1 MRYLST
7 RAAGPAPASRSFED
21 VLLAGLAEDGGLF
34 VPETL
39 PKLDAAALRGL
50 AGLPYA
56 ELAAR
61 VMALI
66 AGNSFGAAELR
77 RLTATAY
84 SGFGH
89 PAVAPLV
96 QLDERLW
103 VLELFHG
110 PTLAFKDLALQLLG
124 HMFDAVLARRAEH
137 VTIVGATSGDTGKPS
152 ARARCPA

>member
-7 RAAGPAPASRSFED
+7 RAAGPASATHSFED

-61 VMALI
+61 ILALFVGD
-66 AGNSFGAAELR
+66 AFSAAELR
-77 RLTATAY
+77 RLNEDAY
-84 SGFGH
+84 PGFG
-89 PAVAPLV
+89 PSA
-96 QLDERLW
+96 
-103 VLELFHG
+103 G
-110 PTLAFKDLALQLLG
+110 
-124 HMFDAVLARRAEH
+124 ARRARLDVRPWAWELVH
-137 VTIVGATSGDTGKPS
+137 L
-152 ARARCPA
+152 